1 MQVILLLGLSRDI
14 SYIQCIKI
22 GNMMNMLDVLICL
35 VRLLVFLPLICLI
48 FLTLPL
54 MYLLGV
60 KEPMDKWVKFN
71 ESIVFNIEN

>member
-1 MQVILLLGLSRDI
+1 
-14 SYIQCIKI
+14 
-22 GNMMNMLDVLICL
+22 MMNMLDVLICL